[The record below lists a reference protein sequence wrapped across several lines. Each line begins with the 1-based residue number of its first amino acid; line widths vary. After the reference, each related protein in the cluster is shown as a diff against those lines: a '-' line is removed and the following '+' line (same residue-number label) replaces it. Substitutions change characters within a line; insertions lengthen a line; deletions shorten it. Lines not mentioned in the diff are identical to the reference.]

1 MKLLYWSFEPP
12 FISKVNVCEP
22 IIALTIIYIITIFS
36 ISRLKKSKRAM
47 QLKLFFGVYNQAQMP
62 NKHILLHASFV
73 EFLKLAEV
81 GLTLFILIGL
91 TPHFHLL

>member
-1 MKLLYWSFEPP
+1 VVVFNICGVKLP
-12 FISKVNVCEP
+12 K
-22 IIALTIIYIITIFS
+22 IAQ
-36 ISRLKKSKRAM
+36 

>member
-1 MKLLYWSFEPP
+1 
-12 FISKVNVCEP
+12 
-22 IIALTIIYIITIFS
+22 
-36 ISRLKKSKRAM
+36 M